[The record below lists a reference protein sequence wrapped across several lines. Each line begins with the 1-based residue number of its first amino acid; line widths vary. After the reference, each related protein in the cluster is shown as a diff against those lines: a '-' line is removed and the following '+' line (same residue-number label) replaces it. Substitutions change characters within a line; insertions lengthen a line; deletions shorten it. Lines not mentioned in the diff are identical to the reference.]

1 MRGRRAIKRKE
12 MLRHIPAY
20 PGACSLLNLGAHL
33 GYVSKDMEPAVVTDV
48 LGKMEK
54 RLFWTVVGNRRLVG
68 AEMRT
73 QRSTRLALT
82 GLGFSGENLPK
93 TCLYLSIDP
102 GDGDA

>member
-1 MRGRRAIKRKE
+1 

-33 GYVSKDMEPAVVTDV
+33 GYVNRDMEPAEVADV
-48 LGKMEK
+48 LEKMEK
-54 RLFWTVVGNRRLVG
+54 RLFWTIVGNRRLVG

-82 GLGFSGENLPK
+82 GLGFSGESLPK